1 MAPRQNKT
9 TIPRTRRTDRSGRP
23 IRQVRFQHQPTVARR
38 QQGTAEFFHSRE
50 SSTHAAT
57 PFAAGPATLPDGP
70 KLFRNRRTS
79 RQDWRRQPPL
89 RITRRHAPNKP
100 QVVPRTETSDHRR
113 FHSHS
118 SEQTGST
125 ERTTGASTDIKTGV
139 HFSTT
144 TSEPCRDLRHWT
156 PRRTPQHKRMG
167 HASKLTTAPTD
178 HIRNRLPPSIRLRAS
193 RCLISPGTWSA
204 LTMLHVL
211 SANRWL
217 HETRLATRGRISD

>member
-1 MAPRQNKT
+1 MQQLLSRRAPQRFPTARNSSGTDGRHGKT
-9 TIPRTRRTDRSGRP
+9 GDANLHCGSPDDTRRT
-23 IRQVRFQHQPTVARR
+23 
-38 QQGTAEFFHSRE
+38 
-50 SSTHAAT
+50 
-57 PFAAGPATLPDGP
+57 
-70 KLFRNRRTS
+70 NRRS
-79 RQDWRRQPPL
+79 
-89 RITRRHAPNKP
+89 I
-100 QVVPRTETSDHRR
+100 PRTETSDHRR

-156 PRRTPQHKRMG
+156 PRRTPHHKRMG